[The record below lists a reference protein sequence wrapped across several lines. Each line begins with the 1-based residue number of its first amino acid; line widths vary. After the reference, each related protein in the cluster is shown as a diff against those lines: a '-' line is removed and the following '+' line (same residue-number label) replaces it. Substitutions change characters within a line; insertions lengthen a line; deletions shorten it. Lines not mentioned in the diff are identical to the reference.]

1 MQFIFVGP
9 EKGTNATVTKLTNIT
24 DKIFKCRTND
34 KSLTERNCPDQN
46 LFNVRGKTK
55 PQWQIAWGRE

>member
-1 MQFIFVGP
+1 MQYIFV
-9 EKGTNATVTKLTNIT
+9 ELENGTKAMVTKLTNMT

-34 KSLTERNCPDQN
+34 KSLKECPDQN
-46 LFNVRGKTK
+46 IFNVRGKTK